1 MAAPRRVL
9 VLGANGF
16 IGSHAAAAL
25 AEAGWEVRA
34 GARSPGAAARRAPSH
49 QWVEADFRRLTRA
62 ADWES
67 LLDGVDAVVNCV
79 GVLQDGGDDSTDIA
93 HVVGPRALIAACEAQ
108 GVTRLVHLSAVGA
121 EETAGT
127 AYARTKQQ
135 TELALEASALEWLI
149 LRPSLVVA
157 RPVFGGTG
165 LIRALA
171 AFPLAM
177 PVIGGA
183 QRFRPVAMD
192 DLCAAIVAALGEGAP
207 SRERLDVA
215 GPECLSQDELL
226 RLYRGWLGLKPAP
239 IVHIPTFLAVPV
251 LSLGDLAGRLGW
263 PSPLRTTALRQM
275 NHDVEGDPDLWVE
288 RLCVRPQ
295 TLARHLS
302 RHPASVQDV
311 WHARLWFVRPIAI
324 VALSLFWTLSGLIT
338 LGAGWERS
346 LAVLAEG
353 GLHGRAGV
361 LVAGGGAVVDIALG
375 LSLLVRP
382 WTARAAMGMIA
393 VTLTYLLAGTVLL
406 PHYWLDPLG
415 PWLKVVPGM
424 VVCLFVAATE
434 ARR

>member
-1 MAAPRRVL
+1 MTSARRVL

-34 GARSPGAAARRAPSH
+34 GARDPGAAALRAPSH
-49 QWVEADFRRLTRA
+49 DWVEADFRRLIRA
-62 ADWES
+62 EDWS
-67 LLDGVDAVVNCV
+67 ALLSGVDAVVNCV
-79 GVLQDGGDDSTDIA
+79 GVLQDGGGDSTEIA
-93 HVVGPRALIAACEAQ
+93 HVAGPRALIAACEAQ
-108 GVTRLVHLSAVGA
+108 GVKRLVHLSAVGA
-121 EETAGT
+121 EEAAGT
-127 AYARTKQQ
+127 DYARTKQQ
-135 TELALEASALEWLI
+135 TELALEASALDWLV

-165 LIRALA
+165 LIRAMA

-177 PVIGGA
+177 PVIGGG
-183 QRFRPVAMD
+183 QRFRPVAME
-192 DLCAAIVAALGEGAP
+192 DLCAAIVAGLEAGAP
-207 SRERLDVA
+207 SHERFDVA
-215 GPECLSQDELL
+215 GPESLSQNELL

-239 IVHIPTFLAVPV
+239 ILSIPAFVAAPV
-251 LSLGDLAGRLGW
+251 LALGDLAGRLGW

-275 NHDVEGDPDLWVE
+275 NHDVEGDPDIWVQ
-288 RLCVRPQ
+288 RLGVRPQ

-338 LGAGWERS
+338 FGAGWERS

-375 LSLLVRP
+375 LALLVRP
-382 WTARAAMGMIA
+382 WTARAAMGMIG

-424 VVCLFVAATE
+424 ALCLFVAATE